1 MKEQEV
7 REVLG
12 LLEDAGMSASLC
24 NTMVHVSS
32 CPVRCGMPT
41 LTGDDSNDES
51 ILLPQELVGHQ
62 PELFVPARGDSMADA
77 GFNEG
82 DLLRVRLNM
91 AAHDGDIVVAC
102 IDGATTVKV
111 LFTDDS
117 ERRWLVP
124 CNERYDAIPL
134 TADSD
139 LRILGVVVGV
149 EKRVVRASSG
159 DCMRAVRRTLAK
171 QQPEP
176 VMTEEQVDEV
186 IRDMGAEVS
195 NGRQWYAVYR
205 ALADH
210 RLVAEDCYRDFC
222 ERVGRVVPGH
232 AYPPVAKELGRMASL
247 SFRKHVPLW
256 DANNAPVHGAR
267 FADYLRIARLTS
279 GRLNKL
285 PTT

>member
-32 CPVRCGMPT
+32 CPVRCGVPT
-41 LTGDDSNDES
+41 LTGDDSNDEG
-51 ILLPQELVGHQ
+51 IMLPQELVGHQ

-77 GFNEG
+77 GFDEG

-91 AAHDGDIVVAC
+91 AAHDGDIVVAS
-102 IDGATTVKV
+102 IDGAATVKV

-117 ERRWLVP
+117 GRRWLVP

-134 TADSD
+134 TADSN
-139 LRILGVVVGV
+139 LRIFGVVVGV

-159 DCMRAVRRTLAK
+159 DCMKAVRRTLAK
-171 QQPEP
+171 QQEDP
-176 VMTEEQVDEV
+176 VITDEQVDEV
-186 IRDMGAEVS
+186 IRDMGTEVT

-205 ALADH
+205 ALADR
-210 RLVAEDCYRDFC
+210 RLVDEGCYRDFC

-232 AYPPVAKELGRMASL
+232 ACLPVAKELGRMASL

-256 DANNAPVHGAR
+256 DANNAPVHGAH
-267 FADYLRIARLTS
+267 FANYLRIARLTTK
-279 GRLNKL
+279 RL
-285 PTT
+285 T